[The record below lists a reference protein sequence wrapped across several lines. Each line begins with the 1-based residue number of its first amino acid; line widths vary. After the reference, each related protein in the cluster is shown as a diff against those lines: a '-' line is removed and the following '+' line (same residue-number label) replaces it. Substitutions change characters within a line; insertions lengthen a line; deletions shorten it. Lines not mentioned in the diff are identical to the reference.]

1 MQHAE
6 RPLGRRTH
14 PVKVTIVSEAQQT
27 CFVHIGVPKTGTTL
41 LQRFFFENR
50 EALLRHGVLYPD
62 VSLRGFGHHD
72 FAFLIAGGY
81 PDWATPQP
89 RTLPELAAQLRNDVV
104 RIDPKTVLL
113 SSEDFYLFPAPG
125 TLLKLL
131 KEVEVASRFRIALI
145 VYLRRQDLAHES
157 WYNQTVKAQ
166 GATHR
171 FDQSVRDTY
180 ALWDYEANLKL
191 WADVFGTENIMVRPF
206 EQAQFA
212 GGSLIDDFLAV
223 LQLSGVGFKVPP
235 GRINTSLNK
244 DLLEFQR
251 LFNALPMA
259 TQDKRRFHRQLMEL
273 SMAAQGN
280 GRFNE
285 TPFLDYDG
293 RKALLETYEAGNRV
307 VARTYLQRDRLFR
320 DPVEDGPAPVD
331 THLTPEKLVSIF
343 GALIGSK
350 G

>member
-1 MQHAE
+1 M
-6 RPLGRRTH
+6 RSVLWTTH
-14 PVKVTIVSEAQQT
+14 PSGKVTPVAEAQKT

-50 EALLRHGVLYPD
+50 EALLKHGVLYPD

-72 FAFLIAGGY
+72 IAFLIAGGY

-89 RTLPELAAQLRNDVV
+89 RTLSELTTQLCNDVARV
-104 RIDPKTVLL
+104 DPTTVLL

-125 TLLKLL
+125 ALLKLL
-131 KEVEVASRFRIALI
+131 ETVKVAGRFRIVVI
-145 VYLRRQDLAHES
+145 VYVRRQDLAHES

-171 FDQSVRDTY
+171 FDRSVLDTH
-180 ALWDYEANLKL
+180 ALWDYEANLKR
-191 WADVFGTENIMVRPF
+191 WADVFGTENIVVRPF

-212 GGSLIDDFLAV
+212 GGSLIGDLLSV
-223 LQLSGVGFKVPP
+223 LQLSANSFNPP
-235 GRINTSLNK
+235 SGRINTSLNK

-259 TQDKRRFHRQLMEL
+259 VQDKRRFHRQLMDL
-273 SMAAQGN
+273 STAAQGN

-285 TPFLDYDG
+285 TPFLDYEG
-293 RKALLETYEAGNRV
+293 RKALLQTYEASNRA
-307 VARTYLQRDRLFR
+307 VARTYLQRDHLFL
-320 DPVEDGPAPVD
+320 DPVENGPAPVD
-331 THLTPEKLVSIF
+331 SHLTPEKLVSIF
-343 GALIGSK
+343 GALMDSK